1 MSLFSKVDPVT
12 LLDTLL
18 LEYKEM
24 MNDRNYL
31 LSYVFRFHE
40 NNGQDYIYRENTTR
54 RDVFLLRNN
63 TRIAIRHIDAS
74 GKELFYAERA
84 ISIKNDSEMKI
95 ARIIHDLYVEELQ

>member
-40 NNGQDYIYRENTTR
+40 NNGEDYIYRENTIQ
-54 RDVFLLRNN
+54 RDVFLLRNSN
-63 TRIAIRHIDAS
+63 RIAIKHLDGS
-74 GKELFYAERA
+74 GKVLFYAERA
-84 ISIKNDSEMKI
+84 ISIKNDNELKI